1 MCRAVRR
8 ALRVRLLSGASS
20 LALPVASMI
29 VTLGVCVPRDAQAQT
44 TVTPVQTTTFNL
56 NPFESQIIF
65 GAGTNIDTT
74 ATAGVDA
81 IFGDTSTIWAV
92 TNQGTIQ
99 GSLRGVFLGGAGS
112 SLINSGTISQ
122 TGNLVNSAGVR
133 LDNGGTVTNQAN
145 AAIIG
150 GVEIDGAP
158 GTVTNAGT
166 ITAPISTGVSLT
178 KGGTVTN
185 QVGGTIDGKFF
196 GVLFTGLSA
205 TVVNAGSITTTGPT
219 GNGVSSS
226 TSTAISVTNQTGG
239 TISGT
244 VNGISS
250 NGTVTAIN
258 DGTIT
263 GDGSGIIARTVNV
276 NSNAGK
282 IEATG
287 TSVLTPVAAIR
298 AVIDA
303 DINNTNGLIQA
314 ITPDGGG
321 AGILAGAATVA
332 NTGNGTTTGIIAGDA
347 FGISATI
354 VHVTGNTSVIEAT
367 GVNGIAIKGTD
378 ITVDSNSGSIRATNN
393 TGGSAISGKNVTVTG
408 NAGRIEATGVNGA
421 GIQAS
426 TTLAVNNLNGGIIS
440 GGGFG
445 IFANTAST
453 VVVTNA
459 AGGTISGGG
468 VGLEI
473 LGSGTVTNAG
483 TISGATNSVDFN
495 SVGSTNTLILQTGS
509 VLIGDAV
516 GNATSTNKLILEGSG
531 TANNNFA
538 GFTSL
543 DVQANA
549 RWTLNGHST
558 VGAVT
563 LQAGA
568 SLSVGSTGHQDAVVT
583 GDVTVNSKAAL
594 SGIGTIVGNINVM
607 SGGGLL
613 PGFAAGILNATG
625 NVAFA
630 PASNFLVTAI
640 PTQASKLV
648 VGGTATLTGGTVR
661 VSAAGAF
668 APSTQYNILTA
679 AGGLSGT
686 FNGQPTINSIFLIPS
701 LTYDNNNVFLT
712 LACNNPAACSD
723 GGATGGDT
731 GGGSAGSGTTG
742 GGTASTGF
750 GFATVAQTRNQT
762 AVATALDGGP
772 VSNPLIIAVLNQ
784 TVAGARQAFDA
795 LSGEVFGS
803 VHNTQGQEAQFARS
817 AMLGRMRQASYAGA
831 PGELGALG
839 FAGPQL
845 AYASADA
852 NSFPV
857 KAAPGARGPS
867 RDLTFWAQGL
877 GGWGHADSDGNAAS
891 LRSRFGGFL
900 SGVDARFGDTWRAGF
915 VAGYMRSDLNVDAR
929 ASSAGIDSVQ
939 LGGYAS
945 GRVGAFNVRGG
956 ASYSLDTI
964 DTSRA
969 IFFPG
974 FADKASARF
983 HGNVGQVFGEVGYG
997 MAFGQ
1002 VAVEPLAGLAYVHVR
1017 DGSFLE
1023 SGGAAALSGASAN
1036 ENTGYSFLGVRV
1048 ASAMPLANGTVLVP
1062 RGMLQWQHAF
1072 GDVTPAT
1079 ALAFQGT
1086 GAAFSVAGIPIARDT
1101 ALVEGGFDWRFA
1113 PQAKLGAFYQG
1124 ELAAHAQTHAVKGGF
1139 TWEF

>member
-1 MCRAVRR
+1 
-8 ALRVRLLSGASS
+8 
-20 LALPVASMI
+20 MI

-44 TVTPVQTTTFNL
+44 TVTPVQTTTFTL
-56 NPFESQIIF
+56 TPSQNPIIF

-74 ATAGVDA
+74 AAAGVDA
-81 IFGDTSTIWAV
+81 VFGDTSTIWAV

-112 SLINSGTISQ
+112 SLINSGTIAQ
-122 TGNLVNSAGVR
+122 TGNLVTSAGVR
-133 LDNGGTVTNQAN
+133 LANGGTVTNLVN
-145 AAIIG
+145 ATISDL
-150 GVEIDGAP
+150 VEIDGAP

-166 ITAPISTGVSLT
+166 ITAPTSTGVFLA

-205 TVVNAGSITTTGPT
+205 TVVNAGSITTTGTT
-219 GNGVSSS
+219 GNGVSSN

-244 VNGISS
+244 ANGISS

-282 IEATG
+282 IEAKGT

-298 AVIDA
+298 AILDA
-303 DINNTNGLIQA
+303 DIHNTNGLIQA
-314 ITPDGGG
+314 ITPGGGG
-321 AGILAGAATVA
+321 AGILAGGIATVD
-332 NTGNGTTTGIIAGDA
+332 NIGNGTTTGIITGDA
-347 FGISATI
+347 FGISAAT
-354 VHVTGNTSVIEAT
+354 VHVTSNTSVIEAT

-378 ITVDSNSGSIRATNN
+378 ITIDSNSGSIRATN
-393 TGGSAISGKNVTVTG
+393 TASGSAISGKNVTVTG

-426 TTLAVNNLNGGIIS
+426 TTLTVNNLSGGTIS

-445 IFANTAST
+445 IFANSAST

-468 VGLEI
+468 VGIEI

-495 SVGSTNTLILQTGS
+495 SAGSTNTLILQTGS

-516 GNATSTNKLILEGSG
+516 GNATSTNKLILQGSG

-543 DVQANA
+543 DMASGNFWV
-549 RWTLNGHST
+549 LNGNSG
-558 VGAVT
+558 VGAATISGILEVGD
-563 LQAGA
+563 GA
-568 SLSVGSTGHQDAVVT
+568 HASAKLIGN
-583 GDVTVNSKAAL
+583 VTVNSGGQLA
-594 SGIGTIVGNINVM
+594 GQGTISGDVNVM
-607 SGGGLL
+607 SGGLVA
-613 PGFAAGILNATG
+613 PGAVAGTAIGTLTVTGNAAFTANSTFAVSANAAG
-625 NVAFA
+625 
-630 PASNFLVTAI
+630 
-640 PTQASKLV
+640 QASKLA
-648 VGGTATLTGGTVR
+648 VGGTAALTDGKVQVLAQSGT
-661 VSAAGAF
+661 F
-668 APSTQYNILTA
+668 APSTQYTILTA
-679 AGGLSGT
+679 AGGLGGT
-686 FNGQPTINSIFLIPS
+686 TFGSVTSNLAFLTPS
-701 LTYDNNNVFLT
+701 LSYTANNVMLT
-712 LACNNPAACSD
+712 LVTNGS
-723 GGATGGDT
+723 GGGDT
-731 GGGSAGSGTTG
+731 GGGDTGGGGTGGGTGG

-750 GFATVAQTRNQT
+750 GFASVTQTRNQN

-803 VHNTQGQEAQFARS
+803 VHNAQGQEAQFARS

-852 NSFPV
+852 NGFPV
-857 KAAPGARGPS
+857 KAAPGAQGPS
-867 RDLTFWAQGL
+867 RGLTFWAQGL

-891 LRSRFGGFL
+891 LKSRFGGFL
-900 SGVDARFGDTWRAGF
+900 SGVDARFGETWRAGF

-939 LGGYAS
+939 FGGYAS

-956 ASYSLDTI
+956 ASYSLDSI
-964 DTSRA
+964 DTSRT
-969 IFFPG
+969 IVFPG

-997 MAFGQ
+997 MAFGS

-1023 SGGAAALSGASAN
+1023 SGGVAALSGASAN
-1036 ENTGYSFLGVRV
+1036 ENTGYSFLGVR
-1048 ASAMPLANGTVLVP
+1048 AATAMPLANGTVLIP

-1079 ALAFQGT
+1079 GLAFQGT

-1101 ALVEGGFDWRFA
+1101 ALVEGGFDWRFS

-1139 TWEF
+1139 TWDF